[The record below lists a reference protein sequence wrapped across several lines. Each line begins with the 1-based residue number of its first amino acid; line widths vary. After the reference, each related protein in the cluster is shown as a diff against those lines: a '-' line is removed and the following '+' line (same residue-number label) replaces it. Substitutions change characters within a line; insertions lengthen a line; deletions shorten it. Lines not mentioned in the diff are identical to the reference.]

1 MLTTT
6 RPAVKNATY
15 QPAPPPQPNKPTNA
29 TSTDATPESMA
40 HKLAVAIEKIQ
51 ALEALTKLH
60 NRTNSQL
67 RQEAEDQKRLHDRE
81 TKHLTAKRDQDLQR
95 AEKEIRE
102 LRKVISDVEQDRASK
117 NSALCDDLMEQSER
131 DQEALREAHDKMLN
145 LRDVLDQTQHNLR
158 ASQQACR
165 ERDAAIKVNG
175 DSIHQLKANL
185 AKERQNRQALEAT
198 LTQERQKR
206 LAPIAS
212 SERLLPV
219 EVEHLQIMVMSA
231 KRDNDQLQ
239 EGLNK
244 TQERK
249 CQLECDLATSQ
260 AETER
265 SRLEMEHILA
275 TLQASVDTQRTDI
288 IALED
293 VANTNDKVISA
304 LQADRILLLCV
315 VVLASTLIWME
326 KHNELGKAT
335 RQRDHWQLEAAFWKQ
350 ECDILAHKCDQ
361 IEQVRGHAEAT
372 IGNLKT
378 RHEEEKRHSDD
389 RIAKMQ
395 QTIADR
401 ETAIETLKDVVTNMV
416 SQLADLSQ
424 VVVDRDG
431 TILRQEESQAS
442 VQAQIATLQQEINL
456 LSSNNVQLEAD
467 KQVLSTEISNLSA
480 NLRQVTD
487 ERDTAISENN
497 ETRIAVLQQVN
508 ELMERKTAMEAMKTE
523 IRSLTCTVD
532 AHDTQMKTAQHHW
545 QKSYSHMETRF
556 CRKLTKAR
564 RMIGGGPC
572 NESLRHHYCN
582 IPSKPSHDFHCGDK
596 QHSFFATDF
605 DYPIGD
611 HGEKFLFRPEKADS
625 GLDHISS
632 NEDDASNSSN
642 ASAFLHFDDE
652 FGGFHVGDDPSD
664 SANGIVDVTVAVDAT
679 VGGAGADMN
688 EERQSATV
696 TAAVGNIHDSD
707 PLVSTEANGERGIG
721 RNSGMGDA
729 SESVVGD
736 TGDSPPLIFNRS
748 SPSFPLNLHRLVSNY
763 PQAIRFVELPV
774 KLDDRTEVPKQ
785 HFQVVDKN
793 KLVDVLMQCSGDC
806 TQGDNVDRVY
816 ANFTRPFNEFGFVPR
831 KNKTKT
837 WRHENFLPNREELT
851 SKITRGKQK

>member
-1 MLTTT
+1 LQEQRARSPRPQWRTTGTDTASLSATAVTATPEKGSSTTSKASSTNPFAIPPDLINRPFRDAASGHDENGTTTTKRPMPLQNRATAKTTHNLQPPTPAFRVRANSPNVSSMLTTT

-293 VANTNDKVISA
+293 VADTNDKVISA

-395 QTIADR
+395 QTIEDANCHR
-401 ETAIETLKDVVTNMV
+401 NVERRRY
-416 SQLADLSQ
+416 QH
-424 VVVDRDG
+424 G
-431 TILRQEESQAS
+431 
-442 VQAQIATLQQEINL
+442 IATC
-456 LSSNNVQLEAD
+456 
-467 KQVLSTEISNLSA
+467 
-480 NLRQVTD
+480 
-487 ERDTAISENN
+487 
-497 ETRIAVLQQVN
+497 
-508 ELMERKTAMEAMKTE
+508 
-523 IRSLTCTVD
+523 RS
-532 AHDTQMKTAQHHW
+532 QP
-545 QKSYSHMETRF
+545 S
-556 CRKLTKAR
+556 R
-564 RMIGGGPC
+564 RG
-572 NESLRHHYCN
+572 S
-582 IPSKPSHDFHCGDK
+582 
-596 QHSFFATDF
+596 
-605 DYPIGD
+605 
-611 HGEKFLFRPEKADS
+611 
-625 GLDHISS
+625 
-632 NEDDASNSSN
+632 
-642 ASAFLHFDDE
+642 
-652 FGGFHVGDDPSD
+652 
-664 SANGIVDVTVAVDAT
+664 
-679 VGGAGADMN
+679 
-688 EERQSATV
+688 
-696 TAAVGNIHDSD
+696 
-707 PLVSTEANGERGIG
+707 
-721 RNSGMGDA
+721 
-729 SESVVGD
+729 
-736 TGDSPPLIFNRS
+736 
-748 SPSFPLNLHRLVSNY
+748 
-763 PQAIRFVELPV
+763 
-774 KLDDRTEVPKQ
+774 
-785 HFQVVDKN
+785 
-793 KLVDVLMQCSGDC
+793 
-806 TQGDNVDRVY
+806 
-816 ANFTRPFNEFGFVPR
+816 
-831 KNKTKT
+831 
-837 WRHENFLPNREELT
+837 
-851 SKITRGKQK
+851 